1 MKNYLLLLL
10 LASFSVEA
18 QIVNIPDSNFKAKLL
33 EANDSNEIAFS
44 ETLDF
49 IKIDINENGEI
60 EEEEAAQ
67 VYGLNVMN
75 SNITSLVGL
84 EFFINLRDLAC
95 SYNPI
100 TSLDLSSFD
109 FFSTLICDNTLV
121 ENVELSFEFNEGPYY
136 NGNISFI
143 NNPNLTNLGLNNIS
157 SSFEVFI
164 KDNQSLINLEIN
176 VGENIFYLEIS
187 NNVNLT
193 NLSINNINNGVVN
206 DFRIR
211 DNNNLDTLNFNS

>member
-1 MKNYLLLLL
+1 MKKYLLLLL

-18 QIVNIPDSNFKAKLL
+18 QIINIPDANFKEKLL
-33 EANDSNEIAFS
+33 EANNSNEIAFS

-109 FFSTLICDNTLV
+109 FFSNVTCDNTLV
-121 ENVELSFEFNEGPYY
+121 ENVELTCEIYQYQPFSYGY
-136 NGNISFI
+136 ISFS
-143 NNPNLTNLGLNNIS
+143 NNPNLTNLSLTNIS

-164 KDNQSLINLEIN
+164 KDNQSLVNLEIN
-176 VGENIFYLEIS
+176 VGEIQESLEIR
-187 NNVNLT
+187 NNVNL
-193 NLSINNINNGVVN
+193 
-206 DFRIR
+206 
-211 DNNNLDTLNFNS
+211 LNTFV